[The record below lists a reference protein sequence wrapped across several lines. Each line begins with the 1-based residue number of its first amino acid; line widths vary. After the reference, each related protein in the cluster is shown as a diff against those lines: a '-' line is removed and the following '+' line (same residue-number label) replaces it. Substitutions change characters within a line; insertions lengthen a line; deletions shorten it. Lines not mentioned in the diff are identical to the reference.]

1 VLDSLGFKDSKS
13 FLDTLNSFKA
23 KLAERE
29 RAAAGLGALLGN
41 RTAEE
46 IEEERRE
53 ASLEAAAYETE
64 TRELEPFKVEAVE
77 LDRLTGSVGS
87 LEEEVA
93 DLDKERQGISFHL
106 EHSYTDPE
114 EAIELEEN
122 ISWLSGEEN
131 RARRRLRIDTLA
143 LEAMNKTKES
153 LLSPAVPLLAESVG
167 ETFSSLTGGRYDTVE
182 VSESDLG
189 ISVYSREK
197 GGMIPADE
205 ILSTLS
211 KGTASQLY
219 LASRLR
225 LVELLSE
232 GRRPPLV
239 FDDSFS
245 YFDDE
250 RLTILWELL
259 VDTASEQQVILLTC
273 TDRYDALV
281 SPEVNVIELGPPP

>member
-1 VLDSLGFKDSKS
+1 
-13 FLDTLNSFKA
+13 
-23 KLAERE
+23 
-29 RAAAGLGALLGN
+29 
-41 RTAEE
+41 
-46 IEEERRE
+46 
-53 ASLEAAAYETE
+53 
-64 TRELEPFKVEAVE
+64 
-77 LDRLTGSVGS
+77 VGS
-87 LEEEVA
+87 LSEEVA
-93 DLDKERQGISFHL
+93 DLDRERQGLSFHL
-106 EHSYTDPE
+106 EHSRADTE

-122 ISWLSGEEN
+122 IIWLSGEEE
-131 RARRRLRIDTLA
+131 RARKRLRINTLA
-143 LEAMNKTKES
+143 LKAMNRTKES

-167 ETFSSLTGGRYDTVE
+167 KTFGSLTGGRYDTVE

-197 GGMIPADE
+197 GDMIPAEE

-211 KGTASQLY
+211 KGTVSQLY

-250 RLTILWELL
+250 RLRLLWELL
-259 VDTASEQQVILLTC
+259 VDTASEQQVIMLTC
-273 TDRYDALV
+273 TDRYDDLV
-281 SPEVNVIELGPPP
+281 NPEVNVIELGPPR